1 MLIIKSA
8 IINELIINDDTA
20 NIELHD
26 CKIESVIIGSTQEDI
41 MQEIEAK

>member
-26 CKIESVIIGSTQEDI
+26 CKIESVIVGSIQEDI